1 MKIFSPGWV
10 ILPVI
15 GMGLPAPSA
24 HASMSALG
32 GSGHMIGGGLPE
44 HAKAQNLFY
53 RAATR

>member
-10 ILPVI
+10 IPPII

-24 HASMSALG
+24 HVSMSALG